1 MASWSRNLSLFV
13 CAPTA
18 EGVGQK
24 DGEQSFNSDD
34 SSCFLARK
42 PSECGVAAQ
51 DISSKIAE
59 VELRFKQAVADIDIK
74 IEESQAALESVIS
87 EKLAN
92 AKDRAMCVQMDS
104 CRSEFEFLDEK
115 MSVVE
120 NKLLDLEGTMI
131 KIEESQNHGKA
142 EDEFRSELRHLQSN
156 LDIKL
161 GKELN
166 DRILGTLQA
175 AITPM
180 AELLSR
186 KMMECEHKLNERLDS
201 IGTTATPEEVT

>member
-1 MASWSRNLSLFV
+1 
-13 CAPTA
+13 
-18 EGVGQK
+18 
-24 DGEQSFNSDD
+24 
-34 SSCFLARK
+34 
-42 PSECGVAAQ
+42 
-51 DISSKIAE
+51 
-59 VELRFKQAVADIDIK
+59 
-74 IEESQAALESVIS
+74 
-87 EKLAN
+87 
-92 AKDRAMCVQMDS
+92 MCVQMDS

-131 KIEESQNHGKA
+131 KIEESQKHEKA